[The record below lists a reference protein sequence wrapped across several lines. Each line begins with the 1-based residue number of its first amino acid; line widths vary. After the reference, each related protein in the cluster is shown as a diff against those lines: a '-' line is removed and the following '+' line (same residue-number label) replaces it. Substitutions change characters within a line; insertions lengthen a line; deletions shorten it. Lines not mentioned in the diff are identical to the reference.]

1 MFSAPRTIRCNG
13 KRIRCAKRF
22 SEARG
27 NAAEPGRRN
36 DIDLNQEVGMYQ
48 KIMVALDGSDIS
60 KRGLAEAIKIA
71 KATRGRVHAVYVV
84 DKSVVFSYAGHFDPN
99 ALLEGFRDDGRKA
112 LAEAEQALAAA
123 QVPGDAELFET
134 AGIGEEVAQALERCA
149 KSNGADLVV
158 LGTHGRRGVRRVV
171 LGSVAERFL
180 RASHCPV
187 LLVRGDEAEHQVQ
200 V

>member
-1 MFSAPRTIRCNG
+1 
-13 KRIRCAKRF
+13 
-22 SEARG
+22 
-27 NAAEPGRRN
+27 
-36 DIDLNQEVGMYQ
+36 MYQ

-134 AGIGEEVAQALERCA
+134 AGIGEEVAQALER
-149 KSNGADLVV
+149 G
-158 LGTHGRRGVRRVV
+158 G
-171 LGSVAERFL
+171 
-180 RASHCPV
+180 
-187 LLVRGDEAEHQVQ
+187 
-200 V
+200 